1 MEDDGKIVW
10 GYREVSKAMGISE
23 RTLRRMVLEGSFPRP
38 LEKMLPRVRW
48 SKVTILR
55 WVEENG

>member
-1 MEDDGKIVW
+1 
-10 GYREVSKAMGISE
+10 MGISE
-23 RTLRRMVLEGSFPRP
+23 RTLRRMVLEGSFPKP